1 MKTFLLLSITLTA
14 ISGQGERSEYRHKRS
29 AQNDGQY
36 IHDPTGD
43 FGPYYYYKLRK
54 QAEAAAAGGKILP
67 EVDRS
72 AAPAIAA
79 APRQAPAPAPVRAK
93 PQPAAPARFANFQAT
108 PAAPAPAP
116 VRQPQVFRAPAPAP
130 RQQQQPL
137 FAPQQAAA
145 APVSNDPHY
154 TPAGGLRFQFQ
165 IAAPEFNYQNNFA
178 DNAYSFSS
186 PLYSTNAQGGSYSYA
201 AIY

>member
-79 APRQAPAPAPVRAK
+79 APRQAPAPVRAK
-93 PQPAAPARFANFQAT
+93 PQPAAPARFANLQ
-108 PAAPAPAP
+108 AAP
-116 VRQPQVFRAPAPAP
+116 
-130 RQQQQPL
+130 
-137 FAPQQAAA
+137 

-154 TPAGGLRFQFQ
+154 APAGGLRFQFQ

-178 DNAYSFSS
+178 DIAYSFSS

>member
-1 MKTFLLLSITLTA
+1 MKAFLLLSISLTV
-14 ISGQGERSEYRHKRS
+14 ISGQQERSEYRHKRS
-29 AQNDGQY
+29 PQDDGQY
-36 IHDPTGD
+36 VHDTTGD

-54 QAEAAAAGGKILP
+54 QAEAAAAKGKTLT

-79 APRQAPAPAPVRAK
+79 APTQAPAPAPVRAK
-93 PQPAAPARFANFQAT
+93 PQPAALARFANFRAIPAT
-108 PAAPAPAP
+108 PAPAP
-116 VRQPQVFRAPAPAP
+116 VRQPQRFRSLAP

-137 FAPQQAAA
+137 FAPQQPAA
-145 APVSNDPHY
+145 APVNTDPHY
-154 TPAGGLRFQFQ
+154 APPGGLRFQFQ
-165 IAAPEFNYQNNFA
+165 IAAPEFSYQNNFA
-178 DNAYSFSS
+178 NNAYSFSS

>member
-1 MKTFLLLSITLTA
+1 MGDTGLSQSVLHCSFFKMKTFLLLSITLTA
-14 ISGQGERSEYRHKRS
+14 ISCQEERSEYRHKRS

-36 IHDPTGD
+36 IHDSTGD

-93 PQPAAPARFANFQAT
+93 
-108 PAAPAPAP
+108 
-116 VRQPQVFRAPAPAP
+116 
-130 RQQQQPL
+130 
-137 FAPQQAAA
+137 
-145 APVSNDPHY
+145 
-154 TPAGGLRFQFQ
+154 
-165 IAAPEFNYQNNFA
+165 
-178 DNAYSFSS
+178 
-186 PLYSTNAQGGSYSYA
+186 
-201 AIY
+201 